1 LNVTYANGRGARQL
15 SGLTGLVTGAGSG
28 IGRATA
34 IALAEQGMRVILV
47 GRRESSLHDAV
58 EEIGSGNG
66 HAIARSCDLADADA
80 VTRLV
85 QAIMRDLAGQLTI
98 LVHSAAMYSI
108 GAVEEASVGQF
119 DIVFRTNVR
128 APFQLTK
135 LLLPAL
141 RRARGDIVFVNS
153 SAAFNSSPNIGL
165 YAASKAALTALADSL
180 RHEVSSAGVRV
191 LSVYPGRVTPMQEA
205 ISLADN
211 REYVPEPPLQPTDVA
226 QLIVNALALG
236 TTAELTDLHVRPL
249 HKLNG
254 SEHKKSLDWD

>member
-1 LNVTYANGRGARQL
+1 
-15 SGLTGLVTGAGSG
+15 
-28 IGRATA
+28 
-34 IALAEQGMRVILV
+34 
-47 GRRESSLHDAV
+47 
-58 EEIGSGNG
+58 
-66 HAIARSCDLADADA
+66 
-80 VTRLV
+80 
-85 QAIMRDLAGQLTI
+85 
-98 LVHSAAMYSI
+98 MYSI

-141 RRARGDIVFVNS
+141 RRACGDIVFVNS
-153 SAAFNSSPNIGL
+153 SAAFNSPPNVGL

-191 LSVYPGRVTPMQEA
+191 LSVYPGRVTTPVQEA
-205 ISLADN
+205 TSLADN

-254 SEHKKSLDWD
+254 SEHEKLLDWD